1 MNRFILRLLLC
12 FISVSYA
19 LSARAQQKV
28 TGRILDEHRRAM
40 DGAVVLLITA
50 PQGVLV
56 ESTLT
61 DDTGAFSLLPR
72 EGDLLLCIRSLGY
85 KEVKQKITCTP
96 GLRLPDIQL
105 EPEEVSLKDVVVTAR
120 KSRPMTTASHGKI
133 QIHVAQSYLADI
145 GNVLDVLRHAPGIS
159 VSNKG
164 EISLAT
170 IGGTAVYVNGKKLM
184 LQGEEL
190 AAYLRSLSSS
200 KIARIETSPSPN
212 ASFGADGA
220 GGIINIVLK
229 SSEHSGFFL
238 TTSHSVA
245 YWDHLKQS
253 SDLAL
258 SYNTSKWQ
266 LGLNYSHSLGHHG
279 MRYGYEKVQN
289 GDKSLS
295 ETIDTDKRNTYATG
309 IDFSWQVTPKSKFFV
324 GSSVNILSGPGET
337 NTTTLLY
344 KGMTT
349 LDGRLRA
356 RNDYIEQKTL
366 RYANSL
372 NYLYQ
377 PSDRQQLSLTL
388 DWTRFDGK
396 ARCDQ
401 PNDYYSATDQLIRS
415 DVFYSQPE
423 KDIDIYALL
432 ADYKLQTSTQ
442 SEWLLGVKASRI
454 ASDNSF
460 LFKKNGT
467 LDPQRSNRF
476 RYDEHNIE
484 GYTQYTH
491 TWDQF
496 ELSAGLRLEYMHTQS
511 ELRAH
516 TSQATDRSR
525 GDHLRLFPN
534 LSLSYSINAK
544 NKLALLYSR
553 RQDKPRYEDLNPFE
567 YLLDELTYW
576 KGNPFLKPQ
585 ISHKFILNYLW
596 RDLSLSLYYSKLN
609 DYFTSLTDVLG
620 PDKTVMTTKNI
631 GTQQQVGLEAVFSRR
646 LTPWWDFSTNLG
658 FYYFANQLRYET
670 YRQDYRRPSCFLST
684 SNSLLLPLGINLEL
698 SARYYSARQ
707 GGSYEVSKPTGGM
720 DIGLNR
726 SWQSGR
732 LRLSLLMTDIFH
744 TERWDSYGTKDALQ
758 LASWGYGESRKVS
771 LRLSY
776 SFGRQRF
783 NKVEKQLEEHNR
795 L

>member
-19 LSARAQQKV
+19 LPARAQQKV
-28 TGRILDEHRRAM
+28 TGRILDEHRGAM
-40 DGAVVLLITA
+40 DGAVVLLITV

-72 EGDLLLCIRSLGY
+72 EGEFLLYIRSLGY
-85 KEVKQKITCTP
+85 KEVKQRISCTP

-120 KSRPMTTASHGKI
+120 KSRPMTSASHGKI
-133 QIHVAQSYLADI
+133 QIHVAQSYLTDI
-145 GNVLDVLRHAPGIS
+145 GNALDVLRHAPGIS

-220 GGIINIVLK
+220 GGIVNIVLK
-229 SSEHSGFFL
+229 ASEHSGFFL
-238 TTSHSVA
+238 TTSHSIA

-266 LGLNYSHSLGHHG
+266 LGLNYSHSLRHHG
-279 MRYGYEKVQN
+279 LRYGYEKVQN

-324 GSSVNILSGPGET
+324 GSSLNILSGPGET

-366 RYANSL
+366 RYANSF

-401 PNDYYSATDQLIRS
+401 PNDYYSPSDQLIRS

-491 TWDQF
+491 TWDRF

-596 RDLSLSLYYSKLN
+596 RDLSLSLYYSKLD

-620 PDKTVMTTKNI
+620 SDKTVMTTKNI

-670 YRQDYRRPSCFLST
+670 YRQDYRRPSCILST

>member
-596 RDLSLSLYYSKLN
+596 RDLSLSLYYSKLD

-620 PDKTVMTTKNI
+620 SDKTVMTTKNI

-658 FYYFANQLRYET
+658 FYYFANQLHYET

-744 TERWDSYGTKDALQ
+744 TERWDSYGTKDALR

>member
-133 QIHVAQSYLADI
+133 QIHVAQSYLTDI
-145 GNVLDVLRHAPGIS
+145 GNALDVLRHAPGIS

-266 LGLNYSHSLGHHG
+266 LGLNYSHSLGHYG

-377 PSDRQQLSLTL
+377 PSDRQLLSLTL

-491 TWDQF
+491 TWDRF

-585 ISHKFILNYLW
+585 VSHKFILNYLW

-658 FYYFANQLRYET
+658 FYYFANQLHYET
-670 YRQDYRRPSCFLST
+670 YWQDYRRPSCFFST

-707 GGSYEVSKPTGGM
+707 GGSYEVNKPTGGM

>member
-19 LSARAQQKV
+19 LPARAQQKV
-28 TGRILDEHRRAM
+28 TGRILDEHRGAM
-40 DGAVVLLITA
+40 DGAVVLLITV

-72 EGDLLLCIRSLGY
+72 EGEFLLYIRSLGY
-85 KEVKQKITCTP
+85 KEVKQRISCTP

-120 KSRPMTTASHGKI
+120 KSRPMTSASHGKI
-133 QIHVAQSYLADI
+133 QIHVAQSYLTDI
-145 GNVLDVLRHAPGIS
+145 GNALDVLRHAPGIS

-220 GGIINIVLK
+220 GGIVNIVLK
-229 SSEHSGFFL
+229 ASEHSGFFL
-238 TTSHSVA
+238 TTSHSIA

-266 LGLNYSHSLGHHG
+266 LGLNYSHSIGHHG
-279 MRYGYEKVQN
+279 ISYGYEKVQN

-324 GSSVNILSGPGET
+324 GSSLNILSGPGET

-366 RYANSL
+366 RYANSF

-401 PNDYYSATDQLIRS
+401 PNDYYSPSDQLIRS

-491 TWDQF
+491 TWDRF

-596 RDLSLSLYYSKLN
+596 RDLSLSLYYSKLD

-620 PDKTVMTTKNI
+620 SDKTVMTTKNI

-670 YRQDYRRPSCFLST
+670 YRQDYRRPSCILST

>member
-1 MNRFILRLLLC
+1 M
-12 FISVSYA
+12 
-19 LSARAQQKV
+19 
-28 TGRILDEHRRAM
+28 
-40 DGAVVLLITA
+40 
-50 PQGVLV
+50 
-56 ESTLT
+56 
-61 DDTGAFSLLPR
+61 
-72 EGDLLLCIRSLGY
+72 
-85 KEVKQKITCTP
+85 
-96 GLRLPDIQL
+96 
-105 EPEEVSLKDVVVTAR
+105 
-120 KSRPMTTASHGKI
+120 
-133 QIHVAQSYLADI
+133 
-145 GNVLDVLRHAPGIS
+145 
-159 VSNKG
+159 
-164 EISLAT
+164 
-170 IGGTAVYVNGKKLM
+170 
-184 LQGEEL
+184 
-190 AAYLRSLSSS
+190 
-200 KIARIETSPSPN
+200 
-212 ASFGADGA
+212 
-220 GGIINIVLK
+220 
-229 SSEHSGFFL
+229 
-238 TTSHSVA
+238 
-245 YWDHLKQS
+245 
-253 SDLAL
+253 
-258 SYNTSKWQ
+258 
-266 LGLNYSHSLGHHG
+266 
-279 MRYGYEKVQN
+279 
-289 GDKSLS
+289 
-295 ETIDTDKRNTYATG
+295 
-309 IDFSWQVTPKSKFFV
+309 TPKSKFFV
-324 GSSVNILSGPGET
+324 GSSLNILSGPGET

-372 NYLYQ
+372 SYLYQ

-491 TWDQF
+491 TWDRL

-596 RDLSLSLYYSKLN
+596 RDLSLSLYYSKLD

-620 PDKTVMTTKNI
+620 SDKTVMTTKNI

-658 FYYFANQLRYET
+658 FYYFANQLHYET

-707 GGSYEVSKPTGGM
+707 GGSYEVSKPTGGI

>member
-1 MNRFILRLLLC
+1 
-12 FISVSYA
+12 
-19 LSARAQQKV
+19 
-28 TGRILDEHRRAM
+28 
-40 DGAVVLLITA
+40 
-50 PQGVLV
+50 
-56 ESTLT
+56 
-61 DDTGAFSLLPR
+61 
-72 EGDLLLCIRSLGY
+72 
-85 KEVKQKITCTP
+85 
-96 GLRLPDIQL
+96 
-105 EPEEVSLKDVVVTAR
+105 
-120 KSRPMTTASHGKI
+120 MTTASHGKI
-133 QIHVAQSYLADI
+133 QIHVAQSYLTDI
-145 GNVLDVLRHAPGIS
+145 GNALDVLKHAPGIS

-164 EISLAT
+164 DISLAT

-295 ETIDTDKRNTYATG
+295 ETVDTDKRNTYATG

-356 RNDYIEQKTL
+356 RNNYIEQKTL
-366 RYANSL
+366 RYGNSL

-491 TWDQF
+491 TWDRF

-516 TSQATDRSR
+516 TSQATERSR

-620 PDKTVMTTKNI
+620 SDKTVMTTKNI

-707 GGSYEVSKPTGGM
+707 GGSYEVSKPTGGI

-758 LASWGYGESRKVS
+758 LASWGYGESRKIS

>member
-12 FISVSYA
+12 FISVSYT
-19 LSARAQQKV
+19 LSASAQQKV
-28 TGRILDEHRRAM
+28 TGRILDENRGAM
-40 DGAVVLLITA
+40 DGAVVLLITV

-72 EGDLLLCIRSLGY
+72 EGDFLLCIRSLGY

-133 QIHVAQSYLADI
+133 QIHVAQSYLTDI
-145 GNVLDVLRHAPGIS
+145 GNALDVLRHAPGIS

-295 ETIDTDKRNTYATG
+295 ETVDTDKRNTYATG

-344 KGMTT
+344 KGLTA

-356 RNDYIEQKTL
+356 RNNYIEQKTL

-415 DVFYSQPE
+415 DIFYSQPE

-442 SEWLLGVKASRI
+442 SEWLLWVKASRI

-467 LDPQRSNRF
+467 LDSQRSNRF

-491 TWDQF
+491 TWDRF

-771 LRLSY
+771 LRLRY

>member
-133 QIHVAQSYLADI
+133 QIHVAQSYLTDI
-145 GNVLDVLRHAPGIS
+145 GNALDVLRHAPGIS

-229 SSEHSGFFL
+229 ASEHSGFFL
-238 TTSHSVA
+238 TTSHSIA

-266 LGLNYSHSLGHHG
+266 LGLNYSHSIGHHG

-295 ETIDTDKRNTYATG
+295 ETVDTDKRNTYATG

-356 RNDYIEQKTL
+356 RNNYIEQKTL

-401 PNDYYSATDQLIRS
+401 PNDYYSPSDQLIRS

-432 ADYKLQTSTQ
+432 ADYKIQTSTQ

-460 LFKKNGT
+460 LFKKNET
-467 LDPQRSNRF
+467 LDLQRSNRF

-491 TWDQF
+491 TWDRL

-658 FYYFANQLRYET
+658 FYYFANQLHYET

>member
-133 QIHVAQSYLADI
+133 QIHVAQSYLTDI
-145 GNVLDVLRHAPGIS
+145 DNALDVLRHAPGIS

-356 RNDYIEQKTL
+356 RNNYIEQKTL

-544 NKLALLYSR
+544 DKLALLYSR

-670 YRQDYRRPSCFLST
+670 YRQDYRRPSCSLST

-783 NKVEKQLEEHNR
+783 DKVEKQLEEHNR

>member
-212 ASFGADGA
+212 ASFRAHGA

>member
-50 PQGVLV
+50 PQCVLV

-133 QIHVAQSYLADI
+133 QIHVAQSYLTDI
-145 GNVLDVLRHAPGIS
+145 GNALDVLRHAPGIS

-229 SSEHSGFFL
+229 ASEHSGFFL

-356 RNDYIEQKTL
+356 RNNYIEQKTL

-401 PNDYYSATDQLIRS
+401 PNDYYSPSDQLIRS

-491 TWDQF
+491 TWDHF

-658 FYYFANQLRYET
+658 FYYFANQLHYET

-684 SNSLLLPLGINLEL
+684 SSSLLLPLGINLEL

>member
-1 MNRFILRLLLC
+1 M
-12 FISVSYA
+12 S
-19 LSARAQQKV
+19 
-28 TGRILDEHRRAM
+28 
-40 DGAVVLLITA
+40 
-50 PQGVLV
+50 
-56 ESTLT
+56 
-61 DDTGAFSLLPR
+61 
-72 EGDLLLCIRSLGY
+72 
-85 KEVKQKITCTP
+85 
-96 GLRLPDIQL
+96 
-105 EPEEVSLKDVVVTAR
+105 
-120 KSRPMTTASHGKI
+120 
-133 QIHVAQSYLADI
+133 
-145 GNVLDVLRHAPGIS
+145 
-159 VSNKG
+159 
-164 EISLAT
+164 
-170 IGGTAVYVNGKKLM
+170 
-184 LQGEEL
+184 
-190 AAYLRSLSSS
+190 
-200 KIARIETSPSPN
+200 
-212 ASFGADGA
+212 
-220 GGIINIVLK
+220 
-229 SSEHSGFFL
+229 
-238 TTSHSVA
+238 
-245 YWDHLKQS
+245 
-253 SDLAL
+253 
-258 SYNTSKWQ
+258 
-266 LGLNYSHSLGHHG
+266 
-279 MRYGYEKVQN
+279 
-289 GDKSLS
+289 
-295 ETIDTDKRNTYATG
+295 
-309 IDFSWQVTPKSKFFV
+309 PKSKFFV
-324 GSSVNILSGPGET
+324 GSSLNILSGPGET

-356 RNDYIEQKTL
+356 RNNYIEQKTL
-366 RYANSL
+366 RYGNSL

-491 TWDQF
+491 TWDRF

-658 FYYFANQLRYET
+658 FYYSANQLHYET

-707 GGSYEVSKPTGGM
+707 GGSYEVSKPTGGI

>member
-1 MNRFILRLLLC
+1 MNRFILRLLLY
-12 FISVSYA
+12 FISVSYSV
-19 LSARAQQKV
+19 SARAQQKV
-28 TGRILDEHRRAM
+28 TGRILDEHRGAM
-40 DGAVVLLITA
+40 DGAVVLLITV

-72 EGDLLLCIRSLGY
+72 EGDILLCIRSLGY

-133 QIHVAQSYLADI
+133 QIHVAQSYLTDI
-145 GNVLDVLRHAPGIS
+145 GNALDVLRHAPGIS

-229 SSEHSGFFL
+229 ASEHSGFFL

-356 RNDYIEQKTL
+356 RNNYIEQKTL

-401 PNDYYSATDQLIRS
+401 PNDYYSPSDQLIRS

-432 ADYKLQTSTQ
+432 ADYKIQTSTQ

-460 LFKKNGT
+460 LFKKNET
-467 LDPQRSNRF
+467 LDLQRSNRF

-491 TWDQF
+491 TWDRL

-658 FYYFANQLRYET
+658 FYYFANQLHYET

>member
-133 QIHVAQSYLADI
+133 QIHVAQSYLTDI
-145 GNVLDVLRHAPGIS
+145 GNALDVLRHAPGIS

-289 GDKSLS
+289 VDKSLS

-356 RNDYIEQKTL
+356 RNNYIEQKTL

-496 ELSAGLRLEYMHTQS
+496 ELSAGLQLEYMHTQS

-707 GGSYEVSKPTGGM
+707 GGSYEVSKPTGGI

-732 LRLSLLMTDIFH
+732 LRLSLVMTDIFH

-783 NKVEKQLEEHNR
+783 DKVEKQLEEHNR

>member
-28 TGRILDEHRRAM
+28 TGKILDEHRGAM
-40 DGAVVLLITA
+40 DAAVILLITV

-72 EGDLLLCIRSLGY
+72 EGDFLLCIRSLGY

-96 GLRLPDIQL
+96 GLRLPDMQL

-133 QIHVAQSYLADI
+133 QIHVAQSYLTDI
-145 GNVLDVLRHAPGIS
+145 GNALDVLRHAPGIS

-324 GSSVNILSGPGET
+324 GSSVNILFGPGET

-344 KGMTT
+344 RGMTT

-356 RNDYIEQKTL
+356 RNNYIEQKTL

-401 PNDYYSATDQLIRS
+401 PNDYYSPSDQLIRS

-491 TWDQF
+491 TWDRF

-658 FYYFANQLRYET
+658 FYYFANQLHYET

-707 GGSYEVSKPTGGM
+707 GGSYEVNKPTGGM

>member
-133 QIHVAQSYLADI
+133 QIHVAQSYLTDI
-145 GNVLDVLRHAPGIS
+145 DNALDVLRHAPGIS

-356 RNDYIEQKTL
+356 RNNYIEQKTL

-544 NKLALLYSR
+544 DKLALLYSR

-783 NKVEKQLEEHNR
+783 DKVEKQLEEHNR

>member
-133 QIHVAQSYLADI
+133 QIHVAQSYLTDI
-145 GNVLDVLRHAPGIS
+145 GNALDVLRHAPGIS

-289 GDKSLS
+289 VDKSLS

-356 RNDYIEQKTL
+356 RNNYIEQKTL

-658 FYYFANQLRYET
+658 FYYFDNQLHYET

>member
-1 MNRFILRLLLC
+1 MNRFFLRLFLC

-28 TGRILDEHRRAM
+28 TGRILDEHRGAM
-40 DGAVVLLITA
+40 DGAVVLLITI

-72 EGDLLLCIRSLGY
+72 EGDFLLCIRSLGY
-85 KEVKQKITCTP
+85 KEVKQRISCTP

-133 QIHVAQSYLADI
+133 QIHVAQSYLTDI
-145 GNVLDVLRHAPGIS
+145 GNALDVLRHAPGIS

-164 EISLAT
+164 DISLAT

-229 SSEHSGFFL
+229 ASEHSGFFL
-238 TTSHSVA
+238 TTSHSIA

-324 GSSVNILSGPGET
+324 GSSLNILSGPGET

-415 DVFYSQPE
+415 DLFYSQPE

-491 TWDQF
+491 TWDQL

-511 ELRAH
+511 ELRSH

-544 NKLALLYSR
+544 NKLAFLYSR

-596 RDLSLSLYYSKLN
+596 RDLSLSLYYSKLD

-658 FYYFANQLRYET
+658 FYYFANQLHYET

-707 GGSYEVSKPTGGM
+707 GGSYEVSKPTGGI